1 MDPVIVAG
9 AGPAGLALALALA
22 RRDVPVIVLDQA
34 EVLGDAEGLR
44 RPRTTVLSPA
54 TVALLERLGYPA
66 VRQDGATWAAWRTLR
81 RRTEVLRVDFGPE
94 PADAP
99 VHVAQHRLERGLRDA
114 LLACGSVRIVAG
126 CRVDEIEQDAR
137 GVTVH
142 TRGAH
147 DTWWRGSYLVGCDGS
162 RSTVRKLL
170 GVRFPGR
177 TAVDRLAVAVLQA
190 ELPEPGVALLHRDP
204 PGSPAGQEIT
214 ARPLPDG
221 LWRLDWLLPVQNRQ
235 LTSDAL
241 VERVR
246 AALTAWCG
254 RVVPYELISSADYP
268 VHQRL
273 ARRWRVRRV
282 FLAGDA
288 AHLMGAL
295 GAQGVEEGIR
305 DAENLSWKLSLAWHD
320 GASKLL
326 LDSYEVERRAAV
338 GSRLRATDQALPL
351 LRANGAWQSMRQTL
365 LSGSARGQ
373 AELLTDSHLGRG
385 AVAASAVYG
394 RSPLSLPAPR
404 GGGKSGPSPLVAGC
418 DTPPGGLVSD
428 VQVIALDG
436 TVGRLRD
443 QLGKGLVVVLIAPGT
458 GVWESR
464 HWLTAGLMP
473 RLASAVAA
481 LPTRAELL
489 VAETYPGATA
499 HTVLL
504 IRPDGHLVTTMV
516 GCRPAELYSYAD
528 LARGGPPMPDAA
540 DEDAPDAQD
549 AAQDAP
555 DDVNGDG
562 GSDGDRSGPGAQQGD
577 RPRGQGLGGGR
588 PGGGPAGR
596 RVGGGSR

>member
-9 AGPAGLALALALA
+9 AGPVGLTLALALA
-22 RRDVPVIVLDQA
+22 RRDVPVILLDEA
-34 EVLGDAEGLR
+34 EVLGDADGLR
-44 RPRTTVLSPA
+44 RARTAVLGPA
-54 TVALLERLGYPA
+54 TASLVERLGFPTL
-66 VRQDGATWAAWRTLR
+66 RQESSTWTAWRTVR
-81 RRTEVLRVDFGPE
+81 RRTEVLRVDFGPD

-99 VHVAQHRLERGLRDA
+99 LHIAQHRLERGLRDA
-114 LLACGSVRIVAG
+114 LLNCGSVRIVAG
-126 CRVDEIEQDAR
+126 CRVDAVEQDAR

-142 TRGAH
+142 TRGSH
-147 DTWWRGSYLVGCDGS
+147 ETWWRGSFLVGCDGA

-177 TAVDRLAVAVLQA
+177 TAVDRHAVAVLRA

-204 PGSPAGQEIT
+204 PGAPAGQEIT

-221 LWRLDWLLPVQNRQ
+221 QWRLDWLLPVESRQ
-235 LTSDAL
+235 LTPDAL

-254 RVVPYELISSADYP
+254 HVVPYELTGSADYP

-273 ARRWRVRRV
+273 ARRWRAGRA

-288 AHLMGAL
+288 AHVMGAL
-295 GAQGVEEGIR
+295 GAQSVEEGLR
-305 DAENLSWKLSLAWHD
+305 DAENLSWKLALAWHD

-326 LDSYEVERRAAV
+326 LNSYEAERRGAV
-338 GSRLRATDQALPL
+338 GARLRATDQALPL
-351 LRANGAWQSMRQTL
+351 LRASGAWQSVRHTL
-365 LSGSARGQ
+365 LSGSARGH

-385 AVAASAVYG
+385 AAAASQVYG
-394 RSPLSLPAPR
+394 RSPLSVPAPR
-404 GGGKSGPSPLVAGC
+404 GGGGRTGPSALASGC
-418 DTPPGGLVSD
+418 DTPPGGVVSD
-428 VQVIALDG
+428 VQVTALDG

-443 QLGKGLVVVLIAPGT
+443 RLGRGLVVVLVAPGT

-499 HTVLL
+499 HSVLL

-528 LARGGPPMPDAA
+528 LARGGPPVADPTGDDAA
-540 DEDAPDAQD
+540 AP
-549 AAQDAP
+549 
-555 DDVNGDG
+555 GDSPG
-562 GSDGDRSGPGAQQGD
+562 LGAGPKNA
-577 RPRGQGLGGGR
+577 GQGHGGGR
-588 PGGGPAGR
+588 PGGGSATR
-596 RVGGGSR
+596 RVGDPARW